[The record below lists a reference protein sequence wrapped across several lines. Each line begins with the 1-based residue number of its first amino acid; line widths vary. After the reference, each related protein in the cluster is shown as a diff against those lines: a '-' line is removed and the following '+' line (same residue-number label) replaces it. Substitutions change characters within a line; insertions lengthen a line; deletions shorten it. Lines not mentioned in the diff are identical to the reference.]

1 MTRLLEG
8 KTALITGAGSGI
20 GRATAIVLARE
31 GASLLLSDINDAAG
45 RETLRMIGSNDAH
58 FIQADIADPAAASD
72 LVDHAVRLWGR
83 LDTACNN
90 AGIEGNPGPLVDQ
103 TDDDFTRVFDVNVR
117 GCFNCLRA
125 ELRQMLKQGHGAI
138 VNMASG
144 AGLMGVPTMGL
155 YAGTKHA
162 VIGLTRTAAL
172 EVAASG
178 IRVNAMLP
186 GMVDTPMTR
195 DRLYGGHPQQEAI
208 LNFAPAGRPA
218 RPEEIADGVA
228 WMLSDRSAYMMG
240 ATMVVDG
247 GVLAGTPPALG

>member
-8 KTALITGAGSGI
+8 KTALVTGAGSGI
-20 GRATAIVLARE
+20 GRATATVLARE
-31 GASLLLSDINDAAG
+31 GAAVLVADINEAAG
-45 RETLRMIGSNDAH
+45 RETVRLIGNEAH
-58 FIQADIADPAAASD
+58 FVRADITDPAAAD
-72 LVDHAVRLWGR
+72 ALVAEAVRLWGR
-83 LDTACNN
+83 LDAACNN
-90 AGIEGNPGPLVDQ
+90 AAIEGKLGRLVDQ
-103 TDDDFTRVFDVNVR
+103 SDEDFTRIFDVNVR

-125 ELRQMLKQGHGAI
+125 ELRQMLEQGHGAI

-144 AGLMGVPTMGL
+144 AGQIGVPMMGL

-162 VIGLTRTAAL
+162 VVGLTKTAAL
-172 EVAASG
+172 EVARTG

-195 DRLYGGHPQQEAI
+195 ERLYPGQAEI

-240 ATMVVDG
+240 SSIVVDG
-247 GVLAGTPPALG
+247 GVIAGSPPALED